1 MSTPETHENTYSR
14 EIIPALDDFSAIQE
28 RVVAL
33 CNLVQTR
40 ERATGEIVR
49 LNRILNTLISSIRRC
64 LKNPGS
70 GELETIFTNTLSDM
84 NTIGRIRKIYTPLPI
99 ELRDFIKLS
108 LAEQCIYLFSEQ

>member
-1 MSTPETHENTYSR
+1 MRLNEEPENPYSR
-14 EIIPALDDFSAIQE
+14 DKIPSLDDFSAIQE

-33 CNLVQTR
+33 CNLIHNR
-40 ERATGEIVR
+40 EVATEQVAR
-49 LNRILNTLISSIRRC
+49 LNRILNTLITSIRRC

-70 GELETIFTNTLSDM
+70 GELDTIFTRTLVDM
-84 NTIGRIRKIYTPLPI
+84 GAKARIRSIYTPLPI